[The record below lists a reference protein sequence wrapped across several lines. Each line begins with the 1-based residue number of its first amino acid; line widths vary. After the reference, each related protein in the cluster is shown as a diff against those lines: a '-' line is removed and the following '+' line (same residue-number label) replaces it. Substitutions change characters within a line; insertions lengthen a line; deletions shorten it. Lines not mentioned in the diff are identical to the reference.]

1 MLTVVAVKL
10 RLVEDILEAVSQKPV
25 LRIKGVALKAGVSR
39 NLNVY
44 VEEEL
49 KRAAETLR
57 GKPVYYEHVSADRA
71 VGKVVD
77 AWWDEEQKAI
87 MYLAEIYD
95 EETADKIR
103 LGLIRK
109 VSVALDYEVIE
120 PVDGKLPKG
129 IEFRELSLVAVPGV
143 PETSIEVVERL
154 SKPVEEGAV
163 GYRKYPLADE
173 DREWDAEA
181 ARMRIRRW
189 ASSDGS
195 GDRDKVDW
203 RRYRQAFAWFDESD
217 PESFDSYKLPHH
229 DVVDGRLVTVWRGV
243 VAAMASLLG
252 ARGGVDIPAEDRR
265 AVYSHLAAHYQ
276 DFGREPPRF
285 EESLSRL
292 GAMTPE
298 PQPQGVEPSSAGD
311 LREEVK
317 GNMSSKVDY
326 ETEPKGIVE
335 ESKDPLAEGRRR
347 FLESLKRG
355 VLREQWEAPLSYPEK
370 PSARISSFIRRSSI
384 LSGKPGETVNIP
396 YVAPFEM
403 DVLSEVGGSLTP
415 KTNLYGTVQASIK
428 EAAAYTEI
436 PYADIEKLSEDLLS
450 ELEARFSDAAL
461 RAVDRYIL
469 DTLIADDT
477 IPELDKSGES
487 VSFDAGWIIDAIGKL
502 EQNGKAVDPG
512 SCLLVVSPGMYENLL
527 KGLVE
532 NQALVYARPD
542 VAREGRVVELFG
554 VRVAVSGYM
563 PEWDTTNHYLS
574 AYLIHRDAMVFAP
587 KRQLLIETERDT
599 VSRKVKLTGSLTFAV
614 AIVDKNAIV
623 EIKTPA
629 TV

>member
-1 MLTVVAVKL
+1 MKL
-10 RLVEDILEAVSQKPV
+10 RLVEKILEAVSQKPV

-49 KRAAETLR
+49 RKAAETLR

-71 VGKVVD
+71 VGRVVD
-77 AWWDEEQKAI
+77 AWWDEDRKAV

-103 LGLIRK
+103 LGLVRK
-109 VSVALDYEVIE
+109 VSVALDYEVLE
-120 PVDGKLPKG
+120 PVDGKLPRG

-143 PETSIEVVERL
+143 RDTSVEVVERFT
-154 SKPVEEGAV
+154 KPVEERAV
-163 GYRKYPLADE
+163 GYRRYPLADE

-195 GDRDKVDW
+195 GDKDKIDW
-203 RRYRQAFAWFDESD
+203 RRYRQAFAWFDESN
-217 PESFDSYKLPHH
+217 PGSFGSYKLPHH

-243 VAAMASLLG
+243 VAAMTSLLG
-252 ARGGVDIPAEDRR
+252 ARGGVDLPAEDRR

-276 DFGREPPRF
+276 DFGREPPRL
-285 EESLSRL
+285 EEYIPRL
-292 GAMTPE
+292 KAMTPE
-298 PQPQGVEPSSAGD
+298 PQPQGVEPSSAGGFE
-311 LREEVK
+311 EEVEEDMPGEEDHK
-317 GNMSSKVDY
+317 A
-326 ETEPKGIVE
+326 EPKGIVE
-335 ESKDPLAEGRRR
+335 TSKDPSAEGRRR
-347 FLESLKRG
+347 FLESLRRG
-355 VLREQWEAPLSYPEK
+355 VLREQWETPLSYPEK

-384 LSGKPGETVNIP
+384 LSGRPGETVNIP
-396 YVAPFEM
+396 YVLPFEM
-403 DVLSEVGGSLTP
+403 DILSEVGGSLTA
-415 KTNLYGTVQASIK
+415 KTNLYGTAQASIK

-469 DTLIADDT
+469 DTLAADDS

-487 VSFDAGWIIDAIGKL
+487 VGFDAEWIIDAVSRL
-502 EQNGKAVDPG
+502 EQNGKEVNPG
-512 SCLLVVSPGMYENLL
+512 SCLLVVSPGMYESLL
-527 KGLVE
+527 KDLVG

-542 VAREGRVVELFG
+542 VAREGRVLELFG
-554 VRVAVSGYM
+554 VRVAVSSYM
-563 PEWDTTNHYLS
+563 PEWDTANHYLS

-587 KRQLLIETERDT
+587 KRELLIETERDT
-599 VSRKVKLTGSLTFAV
+599 VGRKVKLTGSLTFAV
-614 AIVDKNAIV
+614 AVVDRDAIV

-629 TV
+629 TA